1 MRLSL
6 KRIAYFIGF
15 VAFISILL
23 LYSRVIGLI
32 YPSDSRIVHKDDFIS
47 VEYVYEE
54 DIVNKVDWNSRLLNL
69 TDFQYRL
76 EPSDSICLDNL
87 FGKLMRAR

>member
-1 MRLSL
+1 MRLSF
-6 KRIAYFIGF
+6 KRIVYFIGF
-15 VAFISILL
+15 ILITLILL
-23 LYSRVIGLI
+23 VYSGFIDLI
-32 YPSDSRIVHKDDFIS
+32 FASDSRIVHKDDFIS

-54 DIVNKVDWNSRLLNL
+54 DIVDKVDINSRLLNL

-87 FGKLMRAR
+87 FGMLIRFR

>member
-1 MRLSL
+1 MRLSF

-15 VAFISILL
+15 IAFILIILL
-23 LYSRVIGLI
+23 SSRLI
-32 YPSDSRIVHKDDFIS
+32 DLIIPSYSRIVHKDDFIS

-54 DIVNKVDWNSRLLNL
+54 DIVNKVDVNSRLLNL

-76 EPSDSICLDNL
+76 EPSDDSICFNNL
-87 FGKLMRAR
+87 FGKLIS